1 MADTLVNAAKN
12 LTNLNVIVIAAGLSG
27 KALQDL
33 TTLTQ
38 RCLNKVLVR
47 IVSVSTASDV
57 DIRKA
62 FAEAMEHIRALLV
75 RQKDGTV
82 KVLQV
87 RTRNIE
93 AVNKMDAMAS
103 QALQRYDT
111 VKTIDASNSNEMRGL
126 MALMGST
133 KI

>member
-1 MADTLVNAAKN
+1 MLLLLPLPLSLPHSCLPVYACP
-12 LTNLNVIVIAAGLSG
+12 AG
-27 KALQDL
+27 
-33 TTLTQ
+33 
-38 RCLNKVLVR
+38 
-47 IVSVSTASDV
+47 
-57 DIRKA
+57 
-62 FAEAMEHIRALLV
+62 H
-75 RQKDGTV
+75 
-82 KVLQV
+82 QV